1 VQSKRDRVYFFLT
14 RLADLMRQGM
24 PLFESIQLTRDELN
38 EPVWRDEISAIE
50 LGLECG
56 SVFYELL
63 GEDLSPAVQEIL
75 KVGFEN
81 GTLDPACKEA
91 AELLQ
96 SSVS

>member
-1 VQSKRDRVYFFLT
+1 MQSKRDRVYFFLT

-56 SVFYELL
+56 SVFDELL

-75 KVGFEN
+75 KVGYEN
-81 GTLDPACKEA
+81 GTLDTACKEA